1 MSLNREDS
9 MDTVA
14 ASPRPIRVW
23 PIGALAAFYWIFTL
37 IVAQSDMAMFVRFMS
52 GALSALAF
60 LVVFL
65 ILWSS
70 NGTVPGRTRLLG
82 VGLLFGGAALGI
94 VLAHSTYEPVG
105 FLMASVPY
113 VLTGVVAWH
122 LFARRWTPAQA
133 RAALVALILLGFGT
147 FDLIRWDGLDGR
159 LRSSAS
165 WRWST
170 TSEQAFLA
178 AKRAAAAEST
188 PSKSWSLRSD
198 DCPEFRGSRRDGVV
212 RGQRLEGLGKDAPLP
227 LAWKTLVGPAWSGV
241 IAVDGRLVTQE
252 QRGNAESV
260 VCYDAET
267 GKELWNHGDETRF
280 EEGIAGPGPRATPT
294 FHDGRLYSLGGRGL
308 VTCLDAA
315 TGKSIWSRD
324 LGKEGASPPPQW
336 GNSAS
341 PLVVD
346 GKVLVFVGGTGAK
359 GVMALD
365 AATGVPAWSKLGG
378 KESYSSVQLLFVRGK
393 PQLLAQ
399 DNQGLTG
406 LAVADGAV
414 LWQRPNPDPAVIPML
429 QAAPVDD
436 HRFVVAF
443 GAGIALL
450 DLQEE
455 GGIWKASETWSTQK
469 FRPSFSN
476 FVVHEGH
483 VYGLD
488 DGILACVDVRDGSR
502 VWKKGRYGSG
512 QVLLLAEPSLLVVL
526 SEKGELALVDARPQE
541 PGEVVRFP
549 AIAGKTWAHPT
560 VAQGRLIVR
569 NAAEMACF
577 RLTPTK

>member
-1 MSLNREDS
+1 
-9 MDTVA
+9 
-14 ASPRPIRVW
+14 
-23 PIGALAAFYWIFTL
+23 
-37 IVAQSDMAMFVRFMS
+37 MAMFVRFMS
-52 GALSALAF
+52 GAMSALAF
-60 LVVFL
+60 LVIFL

-82 VGLLFGGAALGI
+82 VGLLFGGAVLGI

-113 VLTGVVAWH
+113 VLTGVAAWH
-122 LFARRWTPAQA
+122 LFARRGTPAQT
-133 RAALVALILLGFGT
+133 RAALAVVILLGFGA

-178 AKRAAAAEST
+178 AKKAAAAEST
-188 PSKSWSLRSD
+188 SSKTWSLQPD
-198 DCPEFRGSRRDGVV
+198 DCPEFRGTRRDGVV
-212 RGQRLEGLGKDAPLP
+212 RGLHLEGLAKDAPLP

-241 IAVDGRLVTQE
+241 IAVDGHLVTQE

-267 GKELWNHGDETRF
+267 GKELWSHGDETRF
-280 EEGIAGPGPRATPT
+280 AEGISGAGPRATPT
-294 FHDGRLYSLGGRGL
+294 FRDGRLYSLGASGL

-315 TGKSIWSRD
+315 TGKIVWGYK
-324 LGKEGASPPPQW
+324 LCKQGAAPPQW
-336 GNSAS
+336 GHSAS
-341 PLVVD
+341 PLVVE
-346 GKVLVFVGGTGAK
+346 GKVIVFAGGAGAR
-359 GVMALD
+359 GLSALD
-365 AATGVPAWSKLGG
+365 AATGVIVWEKLGG
-378 KESYSSVQLLFVRGK
+378 KESYSSVQLITVRGK

-399 DNQGLTG
+399 DNQGMMG
-406 LAVADGAV
+406 LSAADGAV
-414 LWQRPNPDPAVIPML
+414 LWQRPNPDSAVIPML
-429 QAAPVDD
+429 QVAPVDD

-455 GGIWKASETWSTQK
+455 GGTWKATETWSTQK
-469 FRPSFSN
+469 FRPSFCN

-502 VWKKGRYGSG
+502 VWKKGRYGTG
-512 QVLLLAEPSLLVVL
+512 QVLLLADPPLLVVL
-526 SEKGELALVDARPQE
+526 SEKGELALVDAKPQE

-549 AIAGKTWAHPT
+549 AIEGKTWAHPT
-560 VAQGRLIVR
+560 LAQGRLIVR